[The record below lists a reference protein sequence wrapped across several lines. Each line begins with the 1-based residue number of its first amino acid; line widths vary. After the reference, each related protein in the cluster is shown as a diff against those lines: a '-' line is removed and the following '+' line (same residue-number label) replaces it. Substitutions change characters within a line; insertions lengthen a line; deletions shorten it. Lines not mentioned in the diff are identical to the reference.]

1 MSLRK
6 YQIKWSIIAIVAFIV
21 AILFV
26 WESNHLKIETDI
38 LESMPKGDPVLS
50 DARRIIKLL
59 PIQDR
64 IFIDVSQDSPDKD
77 KLVTTASLI
86 SEKLMKSGLFAKV
99 GINDEAKYFPQLL
112 AHVTDNLPLL
122 FSAEKLEKEIKP
134 LLETDR
140 INEAFMQNQQSLE
153 QLEGIGRSEM
163 ITKDPLGLSGIVLRQ
178 LSALMPAGKA
188 QFYQGQLI
196 SEDGKHALIIAKIA
210 GSGTD
215 TATAAKITT
224 LIKDIEKSLQ
234 SDPAASGQKYILS
247 PVGAYRAALDNET
260 TAKRDTRI
268 ALILT
273 TLGIA
278 LLLLFA
284 FPRPLIGLLA
294 LLPSMV
300 GSIAALFV
308 CSFFFKSMSML
319 AIGFGGAIMGFTVDL
334 GITYLLFLDQN
345 KETYGKKVAREV
357 RLAEL
362 LAVLTTVGSF
372 LLLLISDFKILAEIG
387 VFSALG
393 VGFALLFVL
402 FIFPKIFPAMPPA
415 ARQSNPVLL
424 NVIKKVAAPAKWKLI
439 VATLFGVVMLFFAY
453 PQFDANINSMNSMS
467 QETIGAE
474 KKLQE
479 TWGNFSGK
487 CYIFLQAPSI
497 TQLQQKNDQ
506 LLPLLTD
513 DVQKEKLASA
523 FLPTVLFPSRETG
536 QKNLAAWQSFW
547 NKQRLAKLRND
558 MDAAARTNGFAPS
571 AFAPFWKMINNK
583 NPQQGVIPEKY
594 FEFMG
599 IAKDATGYTQLT
611 LLATGKNYNA
621 EDFVYRLSPQGLAK
635 IFDVGLF
642 NKRLGDFLQNIFV
655 QIALITAIGTTVIIF
670 VFYLDWLLSLAV
682 IAPITFALISTLGTL
697 KIIGHP
703 LDIPGIMLWI
713 IIMGMGIN
721 YSIYYACFYQRYR
734 DEKHPAMD
742 IIKLAMFLAAFT
754 TLIGFGVLA
763 IAKHN
768 LLRSIGLTSLL
779 GIGYSIIGAYLILPT
794 LLKKIYAPFTF
805 PSGPM
810 VIGSKEHLRRTLLR
824 YRHLEA
830 HPRLFARFKIMMD
843 PMFKELD
850 LYVQNPRRIIDIGCG
865 YGIPATWLLEIYPD
879 AKVYGLEPDEVRVLI
894 ASHVISSRGHIEVG
908 RAPDL
913 PVVEGEVDTVM
924 MLDMLHLINDE
935 ELQLILQRIYQKLS
949 IGGTLIIRA
958 TVPTERKIPWKRWI
972 EATRLKMTKM
982 PQRFRREKEIAT
994 FMIAVGFAVNIHASA
1009 EAEVEEKWFIG
1020 KR

>member
-621 EDFVYRLSPQGLAK
+621 EDFVSRLSPQGLAK